1 MHVPET
7 LLGSPQGNQ
16 AEPVTSDHD
25 AINDRADVKTKDSQ
39 SHSSDGVSI
48 DDQSDDASS
57 GDEIDDERAESDLK
71 PYIFS
76 SDGVTW
82 RHKLLAS
89 GGLLPTGLLAGAR
102 RSFVV
107 QQITRANSSHRPSFT
122 FVGYVVEYTGGS
134 GNKTERGSSAGNMS
148 SRQHRDGS
156 QTARG
161 GQSQRS
167 RIIVTAGD
175 LSLNIT
181 YEPPSP
187 KFHQQCPGS
196 SSYRLKLFQANN
208 FLYSVRG
215 LPQQVKVHQNAYIVR
230 WGPLELQ
237 FNSKQQ
243 LDIFA
248 SSIKHVE
255 LEWTSCGQHTARQ
268 TAATLQSGRPTA
280 PLRPTTPMAPLDTAY
295 QAQPATKSSFG
306 SPLPP
311 SDTKEIKPSE
321 AASQASRARDR
332 QSASLS
338 EHAGTSKNDSV
349 TRQSS
354 WKDKWAWIGLGV
366 AVVAAVTYSVLKS
379 DTPQETVTK
388 QEFKLHIV
396 D

>member
-1 MHVPET
+1 MSDENASYV
-7 LLGSPQGNQ
+7 GNQ
-16 AEPVTSDHD
+16 AEPRKSYHD
-25 AINDRADVKTKDSQ
+25 AITEPANVKEKGSQ
-39 SHSSDGVSI
+39 SHSSDGGSV
-48 DDQSDDASS
+48 DDQFDDASS
-57 GDEIDDERAESDLK
+57 GDEIDDENAESDLK

-76 SDGVTW
+76 SD
-82 RHKLLAS
+82 
-89 GGLLPTGLLAGAR
+89 GAR

-134 GNKTERGSSAGNMS
+134 GNKTERGSSAGSMS
-148 SRQHRDGS
+148 SRHHREDS

-161 GQSQRS
+161 GLSQRS
-167 RIIVTAGD
+167 RIIVIASD

-196 SSYRLKLFQANN
+196 SSYRLKLFKGSD

-215 LPQQVKVHQNAYIVR
+215 LPHQVKVHQNAYVVR

-248 SSIKHVE
+248 SSIKHVV

-268 TAATLQSGRPTA
+268 TAATLQSGRPPA
-280 PLRPTTPMAPLDTAY
+280 SLQGTTRMAPSHATS
-295 QAQPATKSSFG
+295 QAQPEPRSSFG
-306 SPLPP
+306 SPLPA
-311 SDTKEIKPSE
+311 SDSKEINL
-321 AASQASRARDR
+321 SQKTSQSGPVREE

-338 EHAGTSKNDSV
+338 ENVSTSKNNTESG
-349 TRQSS
+349 QSF
-354 WKDKWAWIGLGV
+354 WKDNWVWIGVGV
-366 AVVAAVTYSVLKS
+366 TIVAAVAFSVFKA
-379 DTPQETVTK
+379 DAVKETVTK
-388 QEFKLHIV
+388 QEFKLQMV
-396 D
+396 E